1 MTEGVSVGICDDV
14 LLWREEITDKVL
26 AYQTE
31 KQIQIT
37 IKQYS
42 CAEDYLKAQDDI
54 DILFLD
60 IEMPHM
66 DGIEVGRQF
75 FEKNKD
81 CKIIMATGREDRF
94 KESFKINAFRFA
106 SKPYQREEI
115 EEALESCFK
124 IFTARSVV
132 QLYENRM
139 MHEVRQKD
147 IIYIEAYD
155 GYVEVKV
162 GSKTMRKDCSLL
174 QMEDILNSDIFFKI
188 SKSRIVNL
196 MKIDFYKKGKISI
209 EGKDILVDAESATEE
224 SRMIESSDFDLFL
237 VSPQTKMYYSKF
249 LEIGNKVDK
258 LVVNIPPQAYIPVPI
273 GIQKMAKLIL
283 ENLE

>member
-1 MTEGVSVGICDDV
+1 MNAIVIGICDDQKSAV
-14 LLWREEITDKVL
+14 HQLENIVEQCCLQKKREF
-26 AYQTE
+26 
-31 KQIQIT
+31 QILSFLDGKSSIQ
-37 IKQYS
+37 KMQQ
-42 CAEDYLKAQDDI
+42 L

-162 GSKTMRKDCSLL
+162 ESKTMRKDCSLL

-209 EGKDILVDAESATEE
+209 EGKDILVA
-224 SRMIESSDFDLFL
+224 RRRRRDFELAFQKYDLEFR
-237 VSPQTKMYYSKF
+237 
-249 LEIGNKVDK
+249 G
-258 LVVNIPPQAYIPVPI
+258 
-273 GIQKMAKLIL
+273 
-283 ENLE
+283 